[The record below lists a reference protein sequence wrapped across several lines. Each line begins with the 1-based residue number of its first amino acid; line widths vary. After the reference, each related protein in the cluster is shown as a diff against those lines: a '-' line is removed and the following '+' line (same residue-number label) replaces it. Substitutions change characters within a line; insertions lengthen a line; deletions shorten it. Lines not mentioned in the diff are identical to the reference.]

1 MVSPRRGVMAVR
13 RSTTSGALLAA
24 TVVVARAG
32 ARDAVV
38 VPALVAAAGLLS
50 AVSLLLSMARFVSG
64 VSPAAARLVRKV
76 LTLSQGSKMNGVTA
90 ATTTG
95 LFMAG
100 LSALKSLTLISAS
113 CAATS
118 MSISRVIA
126 TLSK

>member
-1 MVSPRRGVMAVR
+1 MVVR

-38 VPALVAAAGLLS
+38 VPALVAAGLLS
-50 AVSLLLSMARFVSG
+50 AVSVLLSMARFVSG

>member
-38 VPALVAAAGLLS
+38 VPALVAAGLLS
-50 AVSLLLSMARFVSG
+50 AVSVLLSMARFVSG